1 MPKYSWTLEELQ
13 TIPSIIIR
21 QKRRNITE
29 LECKFYA
36 GTNVDEAKIMM
47 KNSGMKIMSI
57 DNLDEAAMIVARMSM
72 IVGLSKEAN
81 LDVEFNIVKH

>member
-1 MPKYSWTLEELQ
+1 
-13 TIPSIIIR
+13 
-21 QKRRNITE
+21 
-29 LECKFYA
+29 
-36 GTNVDEAKIMM
+36 MM